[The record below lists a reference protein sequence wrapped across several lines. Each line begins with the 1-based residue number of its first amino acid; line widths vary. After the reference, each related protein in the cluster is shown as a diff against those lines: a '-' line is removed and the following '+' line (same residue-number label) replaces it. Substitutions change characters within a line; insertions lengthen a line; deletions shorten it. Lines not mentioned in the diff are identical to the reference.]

1 MRLFNDNKA
10 VHDVLQFDQAQLQHI
25 QLIVKE
31 KHVVNFAFGGARFQD
46 ERLSV
51 QIVRKLEG
59 SDRMAVYVSI
69 QLYIREVGRAEK
81 EVPIVL
87 EPPARPERR

>member
-1 MRLFNDNKA
+1 MRLFDDNKA

-31 KHVVNFAFGGARFQD
+31 KHVVNFTFGGARFQD

-51 QIVRKLEG
+51 QIVRKL
-59 SDRMAVYVSI
+59 
-69 QLYIREVGRAEK
+69 
-81 EVPIVL
+81 
-87 EPPARPERR
+87 